1 MKKQAGIG
9 KGQHKVFK
17 DQMNAINDNNRKD
30 DVKKEDGE
38 VEVMD
43 HSYIGNEYKD
53 LIDNIF
59 ESRLSNGDL
68 CLT

>member
-1 MKKQAGIG
+1 
-9 KGQHKVFK
+9 
-17 DQMNAINDNNRKD
+17 MNAINDNNRKD

>member
-1 MKKQAGIG
+1 
-9 KGQHKVFK
+9 
-17 DQMNAINDNNRKD
+17 MNAINDNNRKD
-30 DVKKEDGE
+30 GVKKEDGE
-38 VEVMD
+38 VMN

-59 ESRLSNGDL
+59 EFRLSNGDL